1 MNNSV
6 ALTVLRFHLWFHQ
19 RIAFFFS
26 NPWFPVDKFVSSQRV
41 KKGTIVNVIYVS
53 PHSKLALEAE
63 RRKLTPLV
71 TTCIWGLEMSSLL
84 YFLLQRERN

>member
-6 ALTVLRFHLWFHQ
+6 VLTVLPISPLVSPAHSL
-19 RIAFFFS
+19 FF
-26 NPWFPVDKFVSSQRV
+26 NPWFLVDKFVSSQRV

-63 RRKLTPLV
+63 RREFTPLV
-71 TTCIWGLEMSSLL
+71 TIWGSK
-84 YFLLQRERN
+84 